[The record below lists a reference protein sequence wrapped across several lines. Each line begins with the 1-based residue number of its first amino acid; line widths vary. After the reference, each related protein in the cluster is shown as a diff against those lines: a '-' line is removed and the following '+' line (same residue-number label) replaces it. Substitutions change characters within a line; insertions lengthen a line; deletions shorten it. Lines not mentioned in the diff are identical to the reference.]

1 MIALGMYMETSAPG
15 PPKGFYEILR
25 KKKIVLVED
34 DPWIQNGLKM
44 FFRHVGC
51 DLIGF
56 ETAAPALEMMAKEQV
71 DIIIT
76 DYWLP
81 DIDGL
86 TLFRRV
92 RDRQPEARCILITAY
107 PSDGI
112 RDEATRI
119 GIHEFISK
127 PLTIQKIEAALGRL
141 I

>member
-1 MIALGMYMETSAPG
+1 MIALGMHMEASAPG
-15 PPKGFYEILR
+15 PPKGFYDILR
-25 KKKIVLVED
+25 KKRIVLVED

-56 ETAAPALEMMAKEQV
+56 ETAVPALEMLAKEQV

-86 TLFRRV
+86 TLFKRV
-92 RDRQPEARCILITAY
+92 REHQPEARCILITAY

-112 RDEATRI
+112 REEAARL
-119 GIHEFISK
+119 GIQEFISK
-127 PLTIQKIEAALGRL
+127 PLTIQKIEAALGTL

>member
-1 MIALGMYMETSAPG
+1 MIAYEMDMDASARDNS
-15 PPKGFYEILR
+15 KGFYEILK

-44 FFRHVGC
+44 FFRHAGC

-56 ETAAPALEMMAKEQV
+56 ETAAPALEMLGKEQV

-86 TLFRRV
+86 TLFKRV
-92 RDRQPEARCILITAY
+92 RDHQPEVRCILITAY
-107 PSDGI
+107 PSDTI
-112 RDEATRI
+112 REEATRL
-119 GIHEFISK
+119 GIHQFISK
-127 PLTIQKIEAALGRL
+127 PLTIQKIEAALGSL